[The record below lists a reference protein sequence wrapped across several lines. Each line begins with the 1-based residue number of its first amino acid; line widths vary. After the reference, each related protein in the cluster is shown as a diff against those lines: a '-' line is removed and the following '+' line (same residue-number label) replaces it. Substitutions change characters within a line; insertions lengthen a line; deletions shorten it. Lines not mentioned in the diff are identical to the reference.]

1 MIAVQVPATTANL
14 GPGFDCFGMALT
26 LYGRFT
32 FEELPAGLRFEGV
45 PEAFCNANNLAVRA
59 YFSALRAMNLPET
72 GLFLRIASDIP
83 VSRGL
88 GSSASLIAA
97 GIFAANAA
105 HGSPLSDQQMLTLAT
120 ALEGHPDNV
129 APALLGGLTVSM
141 MAEGQAIAIPC
152 PVSEGIHVCALIPDF
167 ELSTHRAR
175 AVLPASVPFADAVF
189 NVSRAAATLRA
200 LETGDCKLLAAA
212 LDDRLHQPYR
222 QSLIAEY
229 DRVRELA
236 LACGASAVCISGAGP
251 TILCLHAQAD
261 FAAQMSQAVGALQ
274 HHWRVL
280 PLRVDFQG
288 AQVLEE
294 GAL

>member
-1 MIAVQVPATTANL
+1 MITVQVPATTANL

-45 PEAFCNANNLAVRA
+45 PEAFCNADNRAVRA
-59 YFSALRAMNLPET
+59 YFSALKAMNLPQA

-83 VSRGL
+83 VSHGL

-105 HGSPLSDQQMLTLAT
+105 HGSPFSQQQMLTLAT
-120 ALEGHPDNV
+120 VLEGHPDNV

-141 MAEGQAIAIPC
+141 MTDGQAIAVPC
-152 PVSEGIHVCALIPDF
+152 PVSERIHVCALVPDF

-175 AVLPASVPFADAVF
+175 AVLPQSVPFADAVF

-200 LETGDCKLLAAA
+200 LETGDCGLLSIA

-222 QSLIAEY
+222 QELIAEY
-229 DRVRELA
+229 APVRALA
-236 LACGASAVCISGAGP
+236 LSCGAAAVCISGAGP

-261 FAAQMSQAVGALQ
+261 FAARMTQAVSAL
-274 HHWRVL
+274 HHNWRVL
-280 PLRVDFQG
+280 PLRVDPQG
-288 AQVLEE
+288 ARVLEE